1 MSYEDFTRKLF
12 RRMFREYELI
22 NDSNIGIF
30 GFRLNYMFNEKKKY
44 MFFKL
49 HLLLQHRSFVGRALR
64 DILNVNEKY
73 KM

>member
-49 HLLLQHRSFVGRALR
+49 HLLLQHRSFVGRT
-64 DILNVNEKY
+64 IF
-73 KM
+73 